1 MCKKDILFVYRLKIA
16 DKIVIYTEEKHLA
29 NLPTETVRLYVNFK
43 KAILELNSDLTIL
56 PHKYYI
62 SFKLAKNLI
71 DVELQKHSIKFVIN
85 LKAGKLKDAKGL
97 ARDISK
103 IGHRGMGDYHIQ
115 VYDDKNIE
123 YIKSLFKQVV
133 SP

>member
-1 MCKKDILFVYRLKIA
+1 M
-16 DKIVIYTEEKHLA
+16 IYTEEKHLA
-29 NLPTETVRLYVNFK
+29 NLPIETVSLYQKYK

-85 LKAGKLKDAKGL
+85 LKVGQLKDVKGI
-97 ARDISK
+97 ARDVSK
-103 IGHRGMGDYHIQ
+103 IGHRGNGDYH
-115 VYDDKNIE
+115 VHVFDDKNIE
-123 YIKSLFKQVV
+123 YIKTLFKQVLITN
-133 SP
+133 